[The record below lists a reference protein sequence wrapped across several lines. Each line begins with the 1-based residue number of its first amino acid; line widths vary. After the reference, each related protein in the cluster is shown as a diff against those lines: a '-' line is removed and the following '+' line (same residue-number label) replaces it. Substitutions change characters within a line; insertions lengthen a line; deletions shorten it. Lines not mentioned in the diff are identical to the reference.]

1 MGITPCLT
9 ATYLRK
15 TVLLG
20 KMAPF
25 FSLYSKALAGAEVT
39 SRVLWDAVSSI
50 YRPIFSAA
58 GNTRIALH
66 SV

>member
-1 MGITPCLT
+1 
-9 ATYLRK
+9 
-15 TVLLG
+15 
-20 KMAPF
+20 MAPIF
-25 FSLYSKALAGAEVT
+25 PLYSKALAGTAFT
-39 SRVLWDAVSSI
+39 LRVLWDAVSSL